1 MHLSVTMYSFNNWA
15 RKGKIDV
22 KGFIEYCGTLEG
34 VEAVDLLSYYWT
46 DEEKERSMVKKWLTD
61 NGLKIAAYAI
71 GNNFAHKGGEKF
83 EKEIKAAKK
92 GIDVAAELGAPCI
105 RIFGGSIE
113 TKTDS
118 RSHDPSWGV
127 FGSSLSEDETKEEA
141 VGICIDAV
149 AKLIDYAKEKD
160 VILAVE
166 NHGGIPATIVECERF
181 REKIKSPYLQFTLD
195 SGGFLT
201 AGEDPVKAFSIL
213 ADSAAHVHLRD
224 VKKAPEGSRQPYEN
238 CVLGEG
244 IVDFL
249 GCIAKLKEAGYD
261 GYYSIEC
268 ESEKEKGDLRE
279 NVRKSVEYIRSLGL

>member
-1 MHLSVTMYSFNNWA
+1 MNLAVTMYSFNDWA

-34 VEAVDLLSYYWT
+34 VKAVDLLSYYWT
-46 DEEKERSMVKKWLTD
+46 DEEKEKPMVKKWLAD

-71 GNNFAHKGGEKF
+71 GSNFAHEGGEEL
-83 EKEIKAAKK
+83 EKQIKAAQK

-105 RIFGGSIE
+105 RIFGGNIKR
-113 TKTDS
+113 KTHD

-127 FGSSLSEDETKEEA
+127 FGSTLSEDKTKEE
-141 VGICIDAV
+141 VVDMCIDAI
-149 AKLIDYAKEKD
+149 AKLVDYAEEKD

-166 NHGGIPATIVECERF
+166 NHDDIPATIPECERF

-195 SGGFLT
+195 GGNFLQ
-201 AGEDPVKAFSIL
+201 ACEDPVEAFSVL
-213 ADSAAHVHLRD
+213 ADSTAHVHLKD
-224 VKKAPEGSRQPYEN
+224 LKKAPEGSRQPYEY

-244 IVDFL
+244 VIDSL

-261 GYYSIEC
+261 GYYSIEDQV
-268 ESEKEKGDLRE
+268 ETGDPRI
-279 NVRKSVEYIRSLGL
+279 NIRKSVEYIKSLGL